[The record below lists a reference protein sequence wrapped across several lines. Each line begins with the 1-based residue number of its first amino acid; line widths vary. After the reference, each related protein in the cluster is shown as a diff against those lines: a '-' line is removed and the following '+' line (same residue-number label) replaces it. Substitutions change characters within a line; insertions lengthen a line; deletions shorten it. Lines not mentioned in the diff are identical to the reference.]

1 MDKITKHE
9 VSEIVH
15 YSSLPEDE
23 RELVRFPI
31 LQNELAGYA
40 MNGVRRPVLLRALI
54 EEAQA
59 HSVPVVFGH
68 QLVDFEQHEDSVTV
82 RFANG
87 KTDTGSFLVGCD
99 GLHSDTRKTLF
110 GEEAVSFTGLT
121 QVSEPG
127 KGELRR
133 SLLTS

>member
-15 YSSLPEDE
+15 YSSLTDDD
-23 RELVRFPI
+23 RELVRFPM
-31 LQNELAGYA
+31 LQKELAGYA